1 MTAPIRSMPELIE
14 ALRARRDA
22 LNISH
27 ETIDSIAGLQSGYT
41 SKLLAPKPIKNLGP
55 MSFGSLLGALGL
67 AVVVVEDPSQ
77 CQRVAKHWEQRKRPM
92 KLSLSMPLSIDNQVP
107 AEIAITPEM
116 QAQLRRPEYMREI
129 GLRGNIRRN
138 AKLSKWKKRVLA
150 RRAAKARWARV
161 SEPEMVP

>member
-67 AVVVVEDPSQ
+67 AVVVVEDPAAVV
-77 CQRVAKHWEQRKRPM
+77 RVEKHWQKRKRPM
-92 KLSLSMPLSIDNQVP
+92 KLAASMTASIECEVP
-107 AEIAITPEM
+107 AIIQISPELQQKLRNIASM
-116 QAQLRRPEYMREI
+116 GGKA
-129 GLRGNIRRN
+129 
-138 AKLSKWKKRVLA
+138 
-150 RRAAKARWARV
+150 RAAKLGPRRRKTIARQAAIARWARIPEIEKV
-161 SEPEMVP
+161 S